1 MFWAGASF
9 HIPDAAAPPESQS
22 QMFGGS
28 GTGSISSWT
37 QLLLSSG
44 VTLSGNWK
52 GQGLSLLG
60 ASMKQMHQQDP
71 KTLVFVIF
79 SLISILEPQLLCLG
93 CSIHHEHRKHL
104 DVAAVAV
111 ISDRP

>member
-9 HIPDAAAPPESQS
+9 HISDAAAPPASQS

-44 VTLSGNWK
+44 VTSSGDWK

-71 KTLVFVIF
+71 KDSHL
-79 SLISILEPQLLCLG
+79 SDLLSYL
-93 CSIHHEHRKHL
+93 HPRAP
-104 DVAAVAV
+104 AALFGL
-111 ISDRP
+111 

>member
-9 HIPDAAAPPESQS
+9 HIPDRAAPPASQS

-28 GTGSISSWT
+28 GTRSLSSWT
-37 QLLLSSG
+37 QLPLSSG
-44 VTLSGNWK
+44 VTLSGDWK

-60 ASMKQMHQQDP
+60 ARMKQIHQQDP
-71 KTLVFVIF
+71 KTLVFLIF

-93 CSIHHEHRKHL
+93 CSIHHEQRKHL
-104 DVAAVAV
+104 DFAAIAV

>member
-9 HIPDAAAPPESQS
+9 HIPNGVAPPTSQS

-28 GTGSISSWT
+28 GTGSISLWT
-37 QLLLSSG
+37 QLPVSSG
-44 VTLSGNWK
+44 VTLSGDWK

-71 KTLVFVIF
+71 KTLVFLIF
-79 SLISILEPQLLCLG
+79 SLISILEPSCF
-93 CSIHHEHRKHL
+93 
-104 DVAAVAV
+104 VWAVASTMNKEN
-111 ISDRP
+111 IWMLQL